1 VPVDPWEPT
10 RNVGL
15 VAGVVTIWLTAL
27 IRKIATASMPS
38 LLTISALVLT
48 VQTGLLLVTGELWLL
63 LLQFPLANL
72 CMCILFARTAGGPNP
87 S

>member
-1 VPVDPWEPT
+1 MPVDPWEPT